1 MERMMTNIDKII
13 VPKKMKDAKPKK
25 YKVMG
30 MEAYFKKEKHY
41 YGNIVVDKKFRI
53 LDGYVVYYTAKNI
66 FNHTMVPVEIVTKMD
81 RIKHFVRKIMRK
93 VRR

>member
-1 MERMMTNIDKII
+1 MERMMVNIDKIV

-53 LDGYVVYYTAKNI
+53 IDGYVVYYTAKNV
-66 FNHTMVPVEIVTKMD
+66 FKHTMVPVERVTTMD
-81 RIKHFVRKIMRK
+81 RIKHSIKRIMRK